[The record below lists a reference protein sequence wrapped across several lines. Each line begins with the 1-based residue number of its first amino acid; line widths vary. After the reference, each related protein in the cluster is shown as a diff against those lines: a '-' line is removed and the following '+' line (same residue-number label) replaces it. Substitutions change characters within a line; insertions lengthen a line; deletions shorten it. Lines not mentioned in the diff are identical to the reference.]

1 VRRRLAA
8 ACVGL
13 VLSAVCLAADDLSV
27 QVDPSANFAVFKTF
41 VMRGGKVDSP
51 RPELDNSLF
60 VKKLRTTIR
69 AALTARGLT
78 ETTVRPDLLVDFA
91 VSGEDIS
98 LGVRSPLRGVGPQP
112 VRYTQGTLAID
123 LTRPGGSDP
132 VWHGVYRDDEDTGSK
147 LVQKLP
153 EDAKKLIDKYP
164 RRAK

>member
-1 VRRRLAA
+1 M
-8 ACVGL
+8 CVGV
-13 VLSAVCLAADDLSV
+13 VLGAVCVAADDLSV

-41 VMRGGKVDSP
+41 AMRGSKVDSP
-51 RPELDNSLF
+51 RPELDNRLF
-60 VKKLRTTIR
+60 VKKLSTTIR

-78 ETTVRPDLLVDFA
+78 ETAAGPDLLVDFA
-91 VSGEDIS
+91 IAGEDFN

-112 VRYTQGTLAID
+112 VRYTQGTLVID

-153 EDAKKLIDKYP
+153 EDAKKLVDKYP
-164 RRAK
+164 RRAR